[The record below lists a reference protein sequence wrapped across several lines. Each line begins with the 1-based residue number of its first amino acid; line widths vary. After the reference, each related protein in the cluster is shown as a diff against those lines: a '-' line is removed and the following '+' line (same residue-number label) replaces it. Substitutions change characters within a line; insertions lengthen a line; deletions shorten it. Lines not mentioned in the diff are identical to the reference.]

1 MKTITINI
9 PTTID
14 EIKLFFAGKA
24 DKRKAHNI
32 QVVRTLYKG
41 ILGEIKSEY
50 WSKDISDYYRNTI
63 ENHIKDRLT
72 KAILDLK

>member
-9 PTTID
+9 PTTIE
-14 EIKLFFAGKA
+14 EIKLYLAGKT

-50 WSKDISDYYRNTI
+50 WAKDISDYYRDNI
-63 ENHIKDRLT
+63 ENRLKDRLT
-72 KAILDLK
+72 KAILDIK